1 MRIRLS
7 LLLFVIYSVC
17 LPDSYAQELSLAGS
31 WRFAID
37 RDDHG
42 IEQKWYAQELSDRI
56 QLPGSMAQNGKG
68 DEVTLDTK
76 WTGSIYDS
84 SFFFRSSLAKYR
96 QPGNIKIPFWLTP
109 VKHYVGPAWY
119 QKEVLIPTGWKGKRI
134 MLFLERVHFQS
145 KVWVD
150 GKEMGSNNSLVA
162 PHQFNLTTVLKP
174 GKHLITIRIDN
185 RIKDA
190 NVGPDSHSV
199 SDHTQG
205 NWNGVIG
212 KMVLTATPQVFIE
225 DVQVYPDVDRRLA
238 RVKLKVVNNRQKALV
253 PLYLSASSFNTTK
266 AHTVKPVSKTI
277 QLKGYGATELEMV
290 LPMGDRMLTWDEY
303 SPALYRLS
311 VRLMLKEGS
320 RNEKVVQFGMR
331 EVKVNG
337 TRIEVNGMPVFLRGT
352 VNNCEFPLTGY
363 PPMDTASWGRIFKVA
378 KAHGLNHMRF
388 HSWCPPDAAFIAA
401 DRWGFYLQ
409 PEGPSWPNHGTSLGD
424 GRFIDAYIF
433 EETARM
439 AKVYGNYAS
448 YCMLA
453 AGNEPA
459 GKNQAKYLAGFIN
472 HWKAKDSRRVYT
484 GASVAMSWPLV
495 PENEYM
501 IKSGARGLDWRNTI
515 PESLSD
521 YRAAIEKFTVPYVT
535 HEMGQWCAF
544 PNFKE
549 IKKYAGVYRAR
560 NFELFQ
566 EDLKDHGM
574 GDQAEDFLM
583 ASGKLQALCYK
594 HEIEKALRTPGLA
607 GFQLLGLQDFPG
619 QGTALVGTI
628 DAFWED
634 KGYSTAKD
642 FSRFCNAVVPLARIP
657 KFVYSSK
664 DTFTADI
671 EVYNFGMV
679 VRHNAVFNWSVKD
692 EKGTVIAK
700 GEFVKDRL
708 ERGNNMPIGKL
719 SYVFS
724 EVKEAVHL
732 NLEVALQGTH
742 YVNDW
747 DFWVYPDQLP
757 RHSSPPKAESVSAQS
772 PSRAEDANEI
782 YYCTELDSNAEEVLS
797 KGGKVFLNAAGKVVK
812 GREVVMYFT
821 PVFWNT
827 SWFKMRP
834 PHVTGMLIQEKHP
847 AFKYF
852 PTTYHNTLQWWEIVN
867 KAQVMNLEDFP
878 KGFRPIVQP
887 IDTWFMNRRLALLLE
902 AKVGNGKLI
911 VCSADLMSDTSNRIA
926 ARQLMY
932 SIEQYMLSSNFNPKE
947 SVGLPVVKDIF
958 QTPSKERWDS
968 FTKDSPDELKPK
980 ANL

>member
-1 MRIRLS
+1 MKIRSS
-7 LLLFVIYSVC
+7 LLLITICVFC
-17 LPDSYAQELSLAGS
+17 LLNTYAQEISLAGS

-37 RDDHG
+37 RNDKG
-42 IEQKWYAQELSDRI
+42 IEQKWFTKKLSDNI

-68 DEVTLDTK
+68 DEVTLTTK

-84 SFFFRSSLAKYR
+84 SFFFRPSLAKYR
-96 QPGNIKIPFWLTP
+96 QPGNVKIPFWLTP

-119 QKEVLIPTGWKGKRI
+119 QKEVTIPATWKGRRI
-134 MLFLERVHFQS
+134 TLFLERVHFQS
-145 KVWVD
+145 RVWVD
-150 GKEMGSNNSLVA
+150 GKEMGSYNSLVS
-162 PHQFNLTTVLKP
+162 PHQFDLSIALRP
-174 GKHLITIRIDN
+174 GKHIITLRIDN
-185 RIKDA
+185 SIKDA

-212 KMVLTATPQVFIE
+212 KMLLTATPQVFIE
-225 DVQVYPDVDRRLA
+225 DVQVYPDIQNKLA
-238 RVKLKVVNNRQKALV
+238 RVKLTVVNNRQKALV
-253 PLYLSASSFNTTK
+253 PLYLSANSFNSSK
-266 AHTVKPVSKTI
+266 KHTVTPVSKTI
-277 QLKGYGATELEMV
+277 ELKGYGTTEVEMS
-290 LPMGDRMLTWDEY
+290 LPMGEQMLTWDEFN
-303 SPALYRLS
+303 PALYRLS
-311 VRLMLKEGS
+311 ARLMLKEGS
-320 RNEKVVQFGMR
+320 GNEKVLQFGMR
-331 EVKVNG
+331 AIKTNG
-337 TRIEVNGMPVFLRGT
+337 TRIEVNGRPVFLRGT

-363 PPMDTASWGRIFKVA
+363 PPMDTASWGRIFRIA

-388 HSWCPPDAAFIAA
+388 HSWCPPEATFIAA
-401 DRWGFYLQ
+401 DQWGFYLQ

-424 GRFIDAYIF
+424 GRFIDQYIF
-433 EETARM
+433 DETTRM
-439 AKVYGNYAS
+439 AKAYGNYAS

-459 GKNQAKYLAGFIN
+459 GRNQAKYLAGFIN
-472 HWKAKDSRRVYT
+472 YWKEKDSRRIYT

-501 IKSGARGLDWRNTI
+501 IKSGARGLDWVNKM
-515 PESLSD
+515 PESVSD
-521 YRAAIEKFTVPYVT
+521 YRTAIEKFNVPYVT
-535 HEMGQWCAF
+535 HEMGQWCVF

-549 IKKYAGVYRAR
+549 IKKYTGVFRAR

-574 GDQAEDFLM
+574 ADQAEDFLM

-594 HEIEKALRTPGLA
+594 YEIEKALRTPGLA

-628 DAFWED
+628 DAFWDD

-657 KFVYSSK
+657 KFVYSNK
-664 DTFTADI
+664 DTFTADL
-671 EVYNFGMV
+671 ELYNFGANELN
-679 VRHNAVFNWSVKD
+679 NAVFNWQIKD
-692 EKGTVIAK
+692 EKGVIIASNQSSPSK
-700 GEFVKDRL
+700 V
-708 ERGNNMPIGKL
+708 ERGTNSQIGKISLPL
-719 SYVFS
+719 SRFN
-724 EVKEAVHL
+724 KATQL
-732 NLEVALQGTH
+732 NLEVALKGTN
-742 YVNDW
+742 YANDW
-747 DFWVYPDQLP
+747 DFWVYPNKTSL
-757 RHSSPPKAESVSAQS
+757 RAGSSPLGAGGEA
-772 PSRAEDANEI
+772 RAI
-782 YYCTELDSNAEEVLS
+782 YYCTELDSSAESVLRS
-797 KGGKVFLNAAGKVVK
+797 GGSVFLNAAGKVVK
-812 GREVVMYFT
+812 GKEVSMYFT

-847 AFKYF
+847 AFNDF
-852 PTTYHNTLQWWEIVN
+852 PTNYYNTLQWWEIAN

-878 KGFRPIVQP
+878 KGFKPIVQP

-902 AKVGNGKLI
+902 AKVGNGKLM
-911 VCSADLMSDTSNRIA
+911 VCSADLVTDTTHRIA
-926 ARQLMY
+926 ARQLFY
-932 SIEQYMLSSNFNPKE
+932 SIEQYMRSPAFNPKDAVE
-947 SVGLPVVKDIF
+947 LSVVKDIF

>member
-1 MRIRLS
+1 MRNT
-7 LLLFVIYSVC
+7 
-17 LPDSYAQELSLAGS
+17 YAQEISLAGS

-37 RDDHG
+37 RDDKG
-42 IEQKWYAQELSDRI
+42 LEQKWFEQKLTDHI
-56 QLPGSMAQNGKG
+56 KLPGSMAENGKG
-68 DEVTLDTK
+68 DDVTLHTK

-96 QPGNIKIPFWLTP
+96 QPGNVKIPFWLTP

-119 QKEVLIPTGWKGKRI
+119 QKEVTIPAAWKGRRVT
-134 MLFLERVHFQS
+134 LFLERVHFQS
-145 KVWVD
+145 RVWVN
-150 GKEMGSNNSLVA
+150 GKEIGSNNSLVA
-162 PHQFNLTTVLKP
+162 PHQFNLTAVLKP
-174 GKHLITIRIDN
+174 GKHIITLRIDN
-185 RIKDA
+185 NIKEA

-212 KMVLTATPQVFIE
+212 KMLLTATPQVFIE
-225 DVQVYPDVDRRLA
+225 DVQVYPDVQNRLA

-253 PLYLSASSFNTTK
+253 PLYLSANSFNSAK
-266 AHTVKPVSKTI
+266 QHTVKPVSKTI
-277 QLKGYGATELEMV
+277 ELKGYGTTQVEMT
-290 LPMGDRMLTWDEY
+290 LPMGEGMLTWNEY
-303 SPALYRLS
+303 NPALYRLS
-311 VRLMLKEGS
+311 ARLMLKEGS
-320 RNEKVVQFGMR
+320 RNEQVVQFGMR
-331 EVKVNG
+331 AIKTNS
-337 TRIEVNGMPVFLRGT
+337 TRLEVNGRPVFLRGT

-363 PPMDTASWGRIFKVA
+363 PPMDTASWGRIFKKA

-388 HSWCPPDAAFIAA
+388 HSWCPPDAAFMAA
-401 DRWGFYLQ
+401 DQWGFYLQ

-433 EETARM
+433 EETERM
-439 AKVYGNYAS
+439 AKAYGNYAS

-501 IKSGARGLDWRNTI
+501 IKSGARGLNWTNTR
-515 PESLSD
+515 PESVSD
-521 YRAAIEKFTVPYVT
+521 YRAAIEKFNVPYVT

-549 IKKYAGVYRAR
+549 IKKYTGVYRAR

-628 DAFWED
+628 DAFWDD

-664 DTFTADI
+664 DTFSADI
-671 EVYNFGMV
+671 ELYNFGV
-679 VRHNAVFNWSVKD
+679 DGLNHAVLIWNIKD
-692 EKGTVIAK
+692 DKGASMASGQFTID
-700 GEFVKDRL
+700 EI
-708 ERGNNMPIGKL
+708 ERGNNTQIGKVSFPL
-719 SYVFS
+719 FRLN
-724 EVKEAVHL
+724 KATQL
-732 NLEVALQGTH
+732 NLEVALKGTNYANH
-742 YVNDW
+742 W
-747 DFWVYPDQLP
+747 DFWVYPDKESLSVG
-757 RHSSPPKAESVSAQS
+757 SSPSGPGGV
-772 PSRAEDANEI
+772 NGI
-782 YYCTELDSNAEEVLS
+782 HYCTELDAKAEEVLRN
-797 KGGKVFLNAAGKVVK
+797 GGKVFLNAAGKVVK
-812 GREVVMYFT
+812 GKEVVMYFT

-834 PHVTGMLIQEKHP
+834 PHVTGVLIQDRHP
-847 AFKYF
+847 VFKYF
-852 PTTYHNTLQWWEIVN
+852 PTSYHSTLQWWDIAN
-867 KAQVMNLEDFP
+867 KPQVMNLEDFP
-878 KGFRPIVQP
+878 QGFKPIVQP
-887 IDTWFMNRRLALLLE
+887 IDTWFMNRRLAMLLE

-911 VCSADLMSDTSNRIA
+911 VCSADLVTDTINRIA

-932 SIEQYMLSSNFNPKE
+932 SIEQYMRSSDFDPKDA
-947 SVGLPVVKDIF
+947 VALPVVKDIF